1 MPIASVVRKLHP
13 IAAIV
18 ESASRMLDTNYRM
31 YPTYDQSRNNF
42 PISVA
47 LFDPKPQAMVF

>member
-1 MPIASVVRKLHP
+1 M
-13 IAAIV
+13 
-18 ESASRMLDTNYRM
+18 SAFFFDGGK
-31 YPTYDQSRNNF
+31 DQSRNNF

>member
-1 MPIASVVRKLHP
+1 MVIIATLGGTK
-13 IAAIV
+13 
-18 ESASRMLDTNYRM
+18 
-31 YPTYDQSRNNF
+31 DQSRNNF

>member
-1 MPIASVVRKLHP
+1 MIQHSTLNVYQPARNFTGQR
-13 IAAIV
+13 AAT
-18 ESASRMLDTNYRM
+18 L
-31 YPTYDQSRNNF
+31 PCQDQSRNNF

>member
-1 MPIASVVRKLHP
+1 MWPQLCRLFEIERVVISTERE
-13 IAAIV
+13 A
-18 ESASRMLDTNYRM
+18 M
-31 YPTYDQSRNNF
+31 DQSRNNF